1 MGNDGLMLSAGPFVA
16 ALEFA
21 TGTRAEVMG
30 KPSREFFMRSLAS
43 MNADPARTV
52 MIGDDI
58 ITDIGGAA
66 AAGLSG
72 ILVRTG
78 KFRQEALESAP
89 VIPKKIISSIAE
101 LPRLIASGE
110 LCPDQ

>member
-1 MGNDGLMLSAGPFVA
+1 MR
-16 ALEFA
+16 
-21 TGTRAEVMG
+21 TR
-30 KPSREFFMRSLAS
+30 PYCH
-43 MNADPARTV
+43 DC
-52 MIGDDI
+52 DDI

-101 LPRLIASGE
+101 LPASLLQGALPGSMTRKSLTITFCHTGRIPPLFRLRKLPPQFLSRSI
-110 LCPDQ
+110 LP